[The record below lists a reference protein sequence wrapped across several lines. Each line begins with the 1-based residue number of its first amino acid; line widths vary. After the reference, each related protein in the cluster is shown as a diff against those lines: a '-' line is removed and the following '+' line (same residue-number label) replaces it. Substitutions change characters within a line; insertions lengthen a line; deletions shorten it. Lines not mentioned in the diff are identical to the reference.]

1 VCSGKTNQTTSSV
14 LNKAGKKGEVLLAKY
29 LEGLGYECYSS
40 PDRYFPEWDIKAI
53 TPQGKTVLI
62 EVKMD
67 VTGMFLKNK
76 RGFNFYIE
84 MFNTKAMC
92 PSGIFKSKAEKYA
105 YFFLMPNNEY
115 HLYVFNTR
123 ELRNLCCEETKMP
136 ITGNTIEQN
145 ACGWLVPNDS
155 LVVLNHTLIKFDR
168 DGNVY
173 NTRNH
178 TVNSHYSG

>member
-1 VCSGKTNQTTSSV
+1 MCSGKTNQTTSNV
-14 LNKAGKKGEVLLAKY
+14 LNKAGKKGEVLLVKY
-29 LEGLGYECYSS
+29 LQGLGYECYSS

-53 TPQGKTVLI
+53 TPTGNVVLI
-62 EVKMD
+62 EVKTD
-67 VTGMFLKNK
+67 VTGMFLKNR

-105 YFFLMPNNEY
+105 YFFLMPDNTF
-115 HLYVFNTR
+115 HLYVFETR
-123 ELRNLCCEETKMP
+123 ELRNFLCENTKTP
-136 ITGNTIEQN
+136 ITGNTIEHN
-145 ACGWLVPNDS
+145 ACGWLLSNTELPNM
-155 LVVLNHTLIKFDR
+155 NHTHITFDR
-168 DGNVY
+168 DDNCI